1 MSEIGRS
8 KQVTL
13 LDVVEKLLDKGVV
26 ISGDLIL
33 SCGNVDLVYLNLK
46 LVLTSVQTLLEGNS
60 TRLTPDE
67 KKQIHDEPNTLIKT
81 KMESI

>member
-1 MSEIGRS
+1 MGEIANS

-33 SCGNVDLVYLNLK
+33 SCADVDLVYLNLK
-46 LVLTSVQTLLEGNS
+46 LVLTSVQTMLEGS
-60 TRLTPDE
+60 TR
-67 KKQIHDEPNTLIKT
+67 KKDVKL
-81 KMESI
+81 

>member
-1 MSEIGRS
+1 VRRELWVGDIANS

-13 LDVVEKLLDKGVV
+13 LEVVEKLLDKGVV

-46 LVLTSVQTLLEGNS
+46 LVLTSVQTMLEGN
-60 TRLTPDE
+60 TF
-67 KKQIHDEPNTLIKT
+67 KKDVNL
-81 KMESI
+81 

>member
-1 MSEIGRS
+1 VGDISNS

-13 LDVVEKLLDKGVV
+13 LQVVEKLLDKGVV

-46 LVLTSVQTLLEGNS
+46 LVLTSVQTMLEGS
-60 TRLTPDE
+60 TI
-67 KKQIHDEPNTLIKT
+67 KKDVNL
-81 KMESI
+81 

>member
-1 MSEIGRS
+1 MGDIANS
-8 KQVTL
+8 KKVTL

-46 LVLTSVQTLLEGNS
+46 ILLTSVQTMLEGN
-60 TRLTPDE
+60 TL
-67 KKQIHDEPNTLIKT
+67 KKDVNL
-81 KMESI
+81 

>member
-1 MSEIGRS
+1 MGNISKS

-13 LDVVEKLLDKGVV
+13 LAVVEKLLDKGVV

-46 LVLTSVQTLLEGNS
+46 VVLTSVQTMLEGNTS
-60 TRLTPDE
+60 KIDVNL
-67 KKQIHDEPNTLIKT
+67 
-81 KMESI
+81 